1 MRNSVTERREKK
13 KKKKKK
19 RGVERAEQT
28 SSSEGDISYPDREA

>member
-13 KKKKKK
+13 KKMK
-19 RGVERAEQT
+19 GGERAEQT